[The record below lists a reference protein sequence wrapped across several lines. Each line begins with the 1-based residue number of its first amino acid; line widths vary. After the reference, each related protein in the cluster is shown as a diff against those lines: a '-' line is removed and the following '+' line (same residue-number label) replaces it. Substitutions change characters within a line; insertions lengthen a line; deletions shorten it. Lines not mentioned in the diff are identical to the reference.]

1 MNNKLLWAGI
11 IAVLLGV
18 GAAFFWRTPSF
29 VVNETKETDRQ
40 IQQIRELLAEPLRKA
55 EVIYKTTTE
64 RVVEIRAQTVEKIRG
79 LSSDHVVDLL
89 NAELELWR
97 RMEERAGGV
106 DDS

>member
-1 MNNKLLWAGI
+1 MRNKLLWAGI
-11 IAVLLGV
+11 IAVLIGV
-18 GAAFFWRTPSF
+18 GAAFFWRTPLALL
-29 VVNETKETDRQ
+29 NEQTETDRRLQ
-40 IQQIRELLAEPLRKA
+40 AIREKLAEPVRRA

-79 LSSDHVVDLL
+79 LSSDRVVDLL